1 VQRLLEAEQLPSLLT
16 REWVVPS
23 TPQHLPKASSPTT
36 ETAQSLP
43 EETNCTQSEPK
54 YPTGFGEFTFAEL
67 YHTTCRIVGY
77 TLRSKMGMTN
87 PEDIDDCM
95 QSGYLKVWEQLQKQP
110 DLFAGKPK
118 KYIVQAVVLRSK
130 AQRYAHLRHYRKIV
144 YDADAQNHQHAGD
157 LTTPQVETWVDLAQA
172 IQRVAEYASALRNPI
187 YLLALYSL
195 ITDVKTQD
203 VAQTYQHGLSTLTAA
218 KRQIR
223 ATLAKELPGY
233 SSVESGVEPLALP
246 KIRSFQSTQLHKQL
260 ISPLLLDDSTPYPSL
275 PKPRTD
281 VSLRRFPLPSSQ
293 EILAPVPL
301 TPEVTYETRWR
312 GEAIFEDLL
321 SDPQV
326 RKVAFAKMR
335 SLGYTDEDAEDC
347 FQLGTIKLWQAL
359 REQPS
364 LLSDKGAAW
373 VGVWIAQAGSVRSL
387 WKHKARSVP
396 LTDPDV
402 YGNRRLERWASWATR
417 VDQRI
422 DFALL
427 MNALAQRYDGDSI
440 KLFALYSLTTSVKMK
455 DVQAAAHAHKNQL
468 IEARNKV
475 KYDIRE
481 FLELDEDI
489 DPADEYWTGQLQ
501 RGESLECVTR
511 VAERVMDNQRL
522 LLALYI
528 VTTSAT
534 RKAVTELF
542 NIPLTKFRQ
551 DIAQIKAMLAEE
563 CRKVSY
569 GKSKVTP
576 VTSLPPL
583 KHHTTLSIH

>member
-1 VQRLLEAEQLPSLLT
+1 MQRLLEAEQLPPLLT
-16 REWVVPS
+16 HEWVVPS
-23 TPQHLPKASSPTT
+23 TSQHFPETSSPTT
-36 ETAQSLP
+36 ETEVPFP
-43 EETNCTQSEPK
+43 EKTNRIKSEPK
-54 YPTGFGEFTFAEL
+54 YSTGFGEFTFAEL
-67 YHTTCRIVGY
+67 YHATSRIVGFA
-77 TLRSKMGMTN
+77 LRNQMGMSN

-130 AQRYAHLRHYRKIV
+130 AQRYAHLRHYRKMV
-144 YDADAQNHQHAGD
+144 YDADAQSHQNTGD
-157 LTTPQVETWVDLAQA
+157 LTIPQVETWIDLAHS
-172 IQRVAEYASALRNPI
+172 IQRVAEYTAALDNPI
-187 YLLALYSL
+187 YLLALYTL

-203 VAQTYQHGLSTLTAA
+203 VAQTARHGLSTLTAA
-218 KRQIR
+218 KRRIR
-223 ATLAKELPGY
+223 ATLAKELPNYG
-233 SSVESGVEPLALP
+233 SVANGVEPLSLP
-246 KIRSFQSTQLHKQL
+246 KVRSFQSAQLHKQL
-260 ISPLLLDDSTPYPSL
+260 IIPVLLDNGVPYPSVA
-275 PKPRTD
+275 KPRID

-293 EILAPVPL
+293 EILAPVTL
-301 TPEVTYETRWR
+301 TPDVTYETRWR
-312 GEAIFEDLL
+312 GDATLEELL

-422 DFALL
+422 DFTLL
-427 MNALAQRYDGDSI
+427 MNALAQRYDGDPL

-455 DVQAAAHAHKNQL
+455 DVQAAARAHKNQL
-468 IEARNKV
+468 IEARSEV
-475 KYDIRE
+475 KHDISE
-481 FLELDEDI
+481 FLELDEDTS
-489 DPADEYWTGQLQ
+489 PSDEYWTDQLQ
-501 RGESLECVTR
+501 QGQNLECVSR

-528 VTTSAT
+528 VTTSAK
-534 RKAVTELF
+534 RKDVTELF
-542 NIPLTKFRQ
+542 NIPLTKFRRE
-551 DIAQIKAMLAEE
+551 IAEIKGMLAEE
-563 CRKVSY
+563 CRKASY
-569 GKSKVTP
+569 GKSKVAP

>member
-1 VQRLLEAEQLPSLLT
+1 MQRLPEPELLPSLLD
-16 REWVVPS
+16 RQWVVPS
-23 TPQHLPKASSPTT
+23 SSQYFPETSSPTT
-36 ETAQSLP
+36 ETAQPLP
-43 EETNCTQSEPK
+43 EETNGTQSEPK
-54 YPTGFGEFTFAEL
+54 YSTGFGEFTFEEL
-67 YHTTCRIVGY
+67 YHATSRIVGFA
-77 TLRSKMGMTN
+77 LRNQMGMSN

-118 KYIVQAVVLRSK
+118 KYIVKAVVLRSK
-130 AQRYAHLRHYRKIV
+130 AQRYAHLRHYRKMV
-144 YDADAQNHQHAGD
+144 YDADAQSHYSTGD
-157 LTTPQVETWVDLAQA
+157 LTTPQVETWIDLSRS
-172 IQRVAEYASALRNPI
+172 IQRVAEYTSELENPI

-195 ITDVKTQD
+195 ITTVKTQD
-203 VAQTYQHGLSTLTAA
+203 VATINGYGVSTLTAA
-218 KRQIR
+218 KRRIR
-223 ATLAKELPGY
+223 ATLAKELPNYG
-233 SSVESGVEPLALP
+233 SAANGVNPLIFP
-246 KIRSFQSTQLHKQL
+246 KVRSFQSAQLHKQL
-260 ISPLLLDDSTPYPSL
+260 ITPVLLDDRTPYPSVA
-275 PKPRTD
+275 KPRTD

-293 EILAPVPL
+293 EILAPVTL
-301 TPEVTYETRWR
+301 TPEVTYETRWQ
-312 GEAIFEDLL
+312 GEATLEELL

-335 SLGYTDEDAEDC
+335 SLGYTDEDAQDC
-347 FQLGTIKLWQAL
+347 FQLGTIKLWHTLQQ
-359 REQPS
+359 QPR
-364 LLSDKGAAW
+364 LLLDKGAAW
-373 VGVWIAQAGSVRSL
+373 VGIWIAQAGSIRSL

-402 YGNRRLERWASWATR
+402 HGTRRLERWASWATR

-427 MNALAQRYDGDSI
+427 MNALAQQYDGDPI

-475 KYDIRE
+475 KHDIRE
-481 FLELDEDI
+481 FLELDEDTN
-489 DPADEYWTGQLQ
+489 PADEYWTDQLQ
-501 RGESLECVTR
+501 RGENLECVTR

-542 NIPLTKFRQ
+542 NIPLTKFRRE
-551 DIAQIKAMLAEE
+551 IAQIKSMLAEE

-569 GKSKVTP
+569 GKSKVVP
-576 VTSLPPL
+576 VTSLPAL
-583 KHHTTLSIH
+583 KHHTTLSTH